1 MVTALSRT
9 FYIGLITLA
18 PVVCGAVVA
27 ILGLAGRITRPVM
40 LALCVIG
47 VLVPAIG
54 LPFLAPE
61 LTFGDP
67 ITIRP
72 FGLGS
77 GFTQWI
83 VPTYRVDALAL
94 YCGIGVAFPGI
105 PLLLWLGFATAPRL
119 SAVKAGAPVP
129 RSDEG
134 ADAEPEAGAAGD
146 HTDQAV
152 A

>member
-1 MVTALSRT
+1 MVTALSLT

-94 YCGIGVAFPGI
+94 YCGIGVAFLVI
-105 PLLLWLGFATAPRL
+105 PLLLWLSFAAAPRL
-119 SAVKAGAPVP
+119 SAVKADAPVP
-129 RSDEG
+129 ASDEG
-134 ADAEPEAGAAGD
+134 DDAEREASAAEAHND
-146 HTDQAV
+146 H
-152 A
+152 